1 MQKQVISKKQKF
13 WPYWLAIFVVALAV
27 PFSTYAGGAGETL
40 GVAVGNLLYFLL
52 FKPFVLLLQIEL
64 IILPKLAQYN
74 DFTSVQGVE
83 DGWKA
88 LRDLS
93 NMFFIVILLIMSFAT
108 ILKFEAY
115 GYKQVLRKLIL
126 MAILINFSKTIVGL
140 VIDFFQLIMLTFV
153 ATWKDVAAGNIT
165 SALGLDRIATFK
177 NSGKEVTG
185 DEAGFLEIFASIVA
199 AYLFAGIFLILT
211 CIVVFGFIFMLL
223 ARIIMFWILVVL
235 SPLAFLANAFPATQQ
250 YFSQW
255 MSALTKELIVGPV
268 MAFFLWLSFTIVGG
282 SASKK
287 NIQDTMNGIQSR
299 QTNPSGMATETEQAT
314 LEPNIGNITEAT
326 SPTNVLTYLIGI
338 AMLIGSLKVTQSIG
352 GVASGMGSKA
362 ATAAKGAVVGAAAWG
377 GMKMWKGSSGYGGIK
392 GGMQRVTA
400 KVGAGALETAGQ
412 ISGIKAF
419 TRGGLSLRQGE
430 RNRKTEKREAMLKD
444 TKGMTA
450 AEQREYLGGAS
461 IYARGAV
468 DKVDIAE
475 GTIGKRDE
483 AEIQSAMARF
493 EKINDKESLKAIR
506 AKSGH
511 AYSLPGGE
519 QRAREAIEENGAA
532 AVSKLDPNTI
542 IDPIT
547 NTLTTGG
554 QAVIAAVT
562 SQLQPEQID
571 NMLKGMTEQTAA
583 AWRRAIGEF
592 GVNRFSASGGTLA
605 RRPAVGGAP
614 AALDTDDPTYR
625 AATLDN
631 RVFTEVMADASLTEV
646 ERNRLASAR
655 AARMS
660 NNQALSFATA
670 AADPAADPNTLTAWQ
685 SIGSHLTE
693 AQQNHIAA
701 TGTPAVS
708 QAVVRVGDLNRVLNN
723 QNLTQSLRGVDTQ
736 PDIEFNITNQMTSR
750 AIAPGSPDETNFRN
764 GLAGRNLANAHLMF
778 GAPGSATADA
788 NFANFIQ
795 TLDVNRALQ
804 LDSAQLKRL
813 IRSGHV
819 TDANFLTA
827 LRTRGFVA

>member
-13 WPYWLAIFVVALAV
+13 WPYWLAIFVVALVV
-27 PFSTYAGGAGETL
+27 PFSTYAGGIAESL
-40 GVAVGNLLYFLL
+40 GVGVGYLLYFVF

-74 DFTSVQGVE
+74 DFTSVQGVV

-165 SALGLDRIATFK
+165 SALGLNRIATFK
-177 NSGKEVTG
+177 NSGKEAPG
-185 DEAGFLEIFASIVA
+185 GLEIFASIVA
-199 AYLFAGIFLILT
+199 AYLFAGIFLVLT
-211 CIVVFGFIFMLL
+211 CIVVFGFIIMLL

-268 MAFFLWLSFTIVGG
+268 MAFFLWLSFTIVGD
-282 SASKK
+282 STSKE
-287 NIQDTMNGIQSR
+287 NIQKKMEGIQSK
-299 QTNPSGMATETEQAT
+299 QASQE
-314 LEPNIGNITEAT
+314 LVGQANGSDQSKAEPNIGNLTEAT
-326 SPTNVLTYLIGI
+326 SPSNVLTYLIGI

-352 GVASGMGSKA
+352 GVASGIGSKA

-377 GMKMWKGSSGYGGIK
+377 GMKMWKGSSGYGGVK
-392 GGMQRVTA
+392 GGMQRVAA
-400 KVGAGALETAGQ
+400 KVGAPILETAGR
-412 ISGIKAF
+412 ITGIKAF
-419 TRGGLSLRQGE
+419 TRTGLSVRQGE
-430 RNRKTEKREAMLKD
+430 RNRKTEKRESMLKE

-450 AEQREYLGGAS
+450 DEQREYLGGAS

-475 GTIGKRDE
+475 GTIGQRDE
-483 AEIQSAMARF
+483 AEIQSAIARF
-493 EKINDKESLKAIR
+493 ERINDRESLR
-506 AKSGH
+506 AVRARSGH

-519 QRAREAIEENGAA
+519 QRAREAIEENGAS
-532 AVSKLDPNTI
+532 AVSKIDPNTI

-554 QAVIAAVT
+554 RAVIAAVT
-562 SQLQPEQID
+562 SQLQPEQIE

-592 GVNRFSASGGTLA
+592 GVNSFRANRNTLA

-670 AADPAADPNTLTAWQ
+670 AADPAADPNTLRAWQ

-701 TGTPAVS
+701 NGTPAVS

-778 GAPGSATADA
+778 GVPGTATADA
-788 NFANFIQ
+788 GFANFIQ
-795 TLDVNRALQ
+795 TLDANRALQ
-804 LDSAQLKRL
+804 LDSAQLRRL
-813 IRSGHV
+813 MAENLLQNNNLV
-819 TDANFLTA
+819 TA
-827 LRTRGFVA
+827 LGNRGFRS